1 MPVTRGWSARVD
13 VSPPCAGGLAPGLD
27 ELLEPFQVALD
38 LVVVDVDG
46 GADLL
51 GDAGR
56 LPVDLDHHPGLV
68 LAEPV
73 EGDDTSVLGLAAA
86 ARPGNALIG
95 VLLGDLG
102 FELALAPGN
111 VVAPVVA
118 LLAPLPHRL
127 PPPH

>member
-1 MPVTRGWSARVD
+1 MRISDRSSD
-13 VSPPCAGGLAPGLD
+13 MCSSD
-27 ELLEPFQVALD
+27 LLEPFQVAHD

-73 EGDDTSVLGLAAA
+73 EGDDTSVLGLAAD

-102 FELALAPGN
+102 VELALDPGN
-111 VVAPVVA
+111 VGDPVVA
-118 LLAPLPHRL
+118 LLAHLADRSEEHTSEL
-127 PPPH
+127 QSLM